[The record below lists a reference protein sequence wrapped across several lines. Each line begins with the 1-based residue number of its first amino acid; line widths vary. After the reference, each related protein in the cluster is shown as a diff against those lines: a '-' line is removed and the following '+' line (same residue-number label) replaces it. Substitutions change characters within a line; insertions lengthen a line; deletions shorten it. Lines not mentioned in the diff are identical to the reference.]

1 MGAGEQRGVP
11 PSNTTCA
18 PHFTP
23 RGLERLPDAV
33 PAVVFP
39 QETAKDTNKLNSVLV
54 WELLLLRGGVLG
66 PGRGGGDTARTAE
79 PATQGTFH
87 TMSHHGQC
95 VKLEEEEVKGGNFG
109 VLVFDPIAA
118 WRHLGRRNSPAVN
131 LRQKRGC
138 SPSKAGVNSTHP
150 SVPLISSLRVPL
162 GAHGTS
168 LSGCAAAGRG

>member
-1 MGAGEQRGVP
+1 MCWFG
-11 PSNTTCA
+11 SCC
-18 PHFTP
+18 
-23 RGLERLPDAV
+23 
-33 PAVVFP
+33 
-39 QETAKDTNKLNSVLV
+39 SS
-54 WELLLLRGGVLG
+54 WGGVLG
-66 PGRGGGDTARTAE
+66 AGRGGGDTARTAE

-95 VKLEEEEVKGGNFG
+95 VKLEEEEVKRGKFG

-118 WRHLGRRNSPAVN
+118 WRHLGRRNSAAVN
-131 LRQKRGC
+131 LGQKRGC

-168 LSGCAAAGRG
+168 LSGCAAAGRGWGWVRRLLVLSTPIVMLHLEVFPR